1 MERRGIDMPEWD
13 PDNAEVVDTW
23 SRASAVYADG
33 ASGEV
38 RAVIGDELR
47 PGNVW
52 ETSELPALIDNPNV
66 TQITRIDPV
75 TGQEVV
81 IWPWATT

>member
-52 ETSELPALIDNPNV
+52 ETAELPALIDNPNV

-81 IWPWATT
+81 IWP